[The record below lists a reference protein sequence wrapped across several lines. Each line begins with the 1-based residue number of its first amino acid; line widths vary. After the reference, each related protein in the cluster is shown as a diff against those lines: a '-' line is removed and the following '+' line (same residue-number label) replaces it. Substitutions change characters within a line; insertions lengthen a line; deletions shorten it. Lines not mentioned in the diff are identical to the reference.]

1 MWHCVSNK
9 IFWVVC
15 LWLLCFDFWAEIAY
29 GKDELKL
36 HKIQHYSHSR
46 FFFLSLC
53 TRFFSFLESAN
64 LLYILFS
71 SLLKGKTLSQKH
83 TTQKSKGKTHNIK
96 LKSQNTEVTSYEH
109 RIQNICTRN
118 TMSYLGFRYTYCVLC
133 ADVLSSVFITCDFCV
148 LTFEFHVLSFPFC
161 VLCYMF

>member
-1 MWHCVSNK
+1 MRHCVSNK
-9 IFWVVC
+9 IFWVLC
-15 LWLLCFDFWAEIAY
+15 LWLLCFDFWADIAY

-46 FFFLSLC
+46 FLSLC

-64 LLYILFS
+64 LLWFFLS
-71 SLLKGKTLSQKH
+71 SILKGTSLSQKH
-83 TTQKSKGKTHNIK
+83 ITQKSKGKSHNIK

-118 TMSYLGFRYTYCVLC
+118 TMSHIEARARVGRPQTSSSPPVSFIAGRPKAALLFWFFGDFRCGARCYL
-133 ADVLSSVFITCDFCV
+133 
-148 LTFEFHVLSFPFC
+148 
-161 VLCYMF
+161 